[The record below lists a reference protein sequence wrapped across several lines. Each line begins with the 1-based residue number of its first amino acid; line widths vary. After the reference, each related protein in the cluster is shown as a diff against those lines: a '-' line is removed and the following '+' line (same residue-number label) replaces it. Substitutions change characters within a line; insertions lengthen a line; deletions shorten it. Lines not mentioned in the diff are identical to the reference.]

1 MKPDTGGA
9 RRQAES
15 SRTPSMTTGSL
26 DSTARTCKR
35 PLSDRAGMVLV
46 STAPPSSVAGAG
58 AAARSA
64 RRTAVMSP
72 AGDEDRRGTLPLHEI
87 VERGDVRIDH
97 LAKLAEPRFQLF
109 RKVGEPRAGAV
120 GRLVVLLFD
129 GTVQIDELV
138 VELPGVVD
146 GVLTARRLRLGE
158 LLLDRGE
165 LYREGVGRFGH
176 FVILHPLGDRLGL
189 GSDVAN
195 PPQRVV
201 GFGDPIAEL
210 DEQVELILE
219 VGLGDIEVR
228 VLA

>member
-15 SRTPSMTTGSL
+15 SRTPSTTTGSL
-26 DSTARTCKR
+26 DSTARTCSR
-35 PLSDRAGMVLV
+35 PLSERAGIALV
-46 STAPPSSVAGAG
+46 STAASSSVARAW

-64 RRTAVMSP
+64 RRTAFISP
-72 AGDEDRRGTLPLHEI
+72 AGDEDRRGTFPLHEI

-97 LAKLAEPRFQLF
+97 LAKLAERRFQLF
-109 RKVGEPRAGAV
+109 RKVDEPRAGAV
-120 GRLVVLLFD
+120 GGLVVLPFD

-146 GVLTARRLRLGE
+146 GVLAARRLRLGE

-165 LYREGVGRFGH
+165 LFREGVGRFRH
-176 FVILHPLGDRLGL
+176 FVILHPLGDGLRLRP
-189 GSDVAN
+189 DVAN

-201 GFGDPIAEL
+201 GFRDPIAEL
-210 DEQVELILE
+210 DEQIELLLE
-219 VGLGDIEVR
+219 IGLGDIEVR